1 MKHDNST
8 LEPLTILIPYKRRVW
23 ITGFLKTTI
32 SSGLIATG
40 IVSIFAGIID
50 HPLLRGYHEIG
61 ILVGLLAISLAIIII
76 TVIDQY
82 DEQKKK
88 EELEIIDGK
97 IEDKAEEIARELVD
111 KELEKIREECK

>member
-8 LEPLTILIPYKRRVW
+8 LEPLTTLIPYRRRVW

-32 SSGLIATG
+32 NSGLIATG

-61 ILVGLLAISLAIIII
+61 IIVGSVAIGLAIIII
-76 TVIDQY
+76 YFIDYY
-82 DEQKKK
+82 DEKKKK
-88 EELEIIDGK
+88 EELNIIDTK
-97 IEDKAEEIARELVD
+97 IEKKAKEVARELVD
-111 KELEKIREECK
+111 NELEKILEECK